1 MVFFVLKS
9 VKRRVEMFYHKLKA
23 KNQMRNVYNI
33 VNIGTFHSCFF
44 HFIMNLQDVVR
55 SKKSSFLNCIAF
67 STEHGGAACD
77 LICRSILCEI
87 WWEYRLNNNNNL
99 TQIVINIHTNITY
112 DKRPYFFYLLSAL
125 FNKHSMFLLRAVS
138 AVYHIRSAFL
148 NRYRFFNILQQ
159 HIRNSNV
166 FQASVHVSA
175 VLLKQCTQSEWIVHR
190 INSIWTVLILLCMIH
205 YNSWTSRI

>member
-77 LICRSILCEI
+77 LICRSILCEF

-125 FNKHSMFLLRAVS
+125 FINTTCSCYEQLAPFIIYDARSWIGTGFSTFCNNTYVILTYSKPACMYLR
-138 AVYHIRSAFL
+138 YCW
-148 NRYRFFNILQQ
+148 N
-159 HIRNSNV
+159 NV
-166 FQASVHVSA
+166 
-175 VLLKQCTQSEWIVHR
+175 LKVNE
-190 INSIWTVLILLCMIH
+190 
-205 YNSWTSRI
+205 